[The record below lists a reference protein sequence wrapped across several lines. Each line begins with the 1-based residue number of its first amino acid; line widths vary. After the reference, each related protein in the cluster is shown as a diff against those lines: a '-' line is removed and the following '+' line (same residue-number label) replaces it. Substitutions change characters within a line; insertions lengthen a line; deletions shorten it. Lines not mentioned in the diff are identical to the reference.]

1 MTNQSQALS
10 DAGTSKSHMPLL
22 ALCVLAA
29 GLAAFFFVMNPKI
42 TEMHAQAQALLAA
55 EVARENTAFCEKRGF
70 SEGAREFTSCMAD
83 LNELRAKHDKRTYE
97 SVFGLI

>member
-10 DAGTSKSHMPLL
+10 NAGASKSHMPLA
-22 ALCVLAA
+22 ALCVLAVA
-29 GLAAFFFVMNPKI
+29 LAAFFFVMNPRI
-42 TEMHAQAQALLAA
+42 AEMHAKAQALLTE

-70 SEGAREFTSCMAD
+70 AAGAREFTSCVAD
-83 LNELRAKHDKRTYE
+83 LNELRAKQDKRTYE

>member
-1 MTNQSQALS
+1 MTNQSQALPN
-10 DAGTSKSHMPLL
+10 AGEGKSHMPLV
-22 ALCVLAA
+22 ALCVLVLA
-29 GLAAFFFVMNPKI
+29 LAAFFFVMNPRI
-42 TEMHAQAQALLAA
+42 AEMHAKAQALLTE

-83 LNELRAKHDKRTYE
+83 LNELRAKQDKRTYE